1 MRGLASDQSLKRF
14 NYQLYFSDIKTA
26 HIFSICPTSLGFRV
40 HAQLTTSY
48 VLQNPSIDQTLSSQD
63 RNGRRLGRRLHVVDE
78 RLRSVAEVVFN
89 KQGSDSKISQLGGSE
104 PSNPRYSRYVE

>member
-1 MRGLASDQSLKRF
+1 MRGLASDQSLNRF
-14 NYQLYFSDIKTA
+14 NYQLYLSDIKTA
-26 HIFSICPTSLGFRV
+26 HIFSICLTSLGFRV

-63 RNGRRLGRRLHVVDE
+63 RNGTRLGRRAVDE
-78 RLRSVAEVVFN
+78 RLKSVAEVVFN

-104 PSNPRYSRYVE
+104 PSNPRYSR